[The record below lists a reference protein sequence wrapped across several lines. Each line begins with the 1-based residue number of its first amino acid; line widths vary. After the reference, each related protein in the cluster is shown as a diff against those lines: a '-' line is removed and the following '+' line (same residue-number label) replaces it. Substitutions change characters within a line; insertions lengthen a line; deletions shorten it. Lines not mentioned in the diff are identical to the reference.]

1 MHVIYR
7 FINYTLPTNKYS
19 QKIIYTQNVDNIAQY
34 VIWGRIKYYMRDSSS
49 SILKEK
55 LLSNTQWPKTLIYIL
70 NETKI

>member
-1 MHVIYR
+1 MIYYWLY
-7 FINYTLPTNKYS
+7 F

-34 VIWGRIKYYMRDSSS
+34 VIWGRIKHYMGGSNS
-49 SILKEK
+49 SISKEK